1 MRQEQPAKAAGAWDR
16 EVDLLVAGAGAGGM
30 TAGLVAALEGLDV
43 LLCEKAEQL
52 GGTTATS
59 AGTLWIPG
67 NRQSRDAGFADTA
80 AEAGQYLDSLV
91 GDAATK
97 DLRDAFLAT
106 GPDAIDYLM
115 ARSDVQFMPCGRHP
129 DYQSNRP
136 GAAVAGRVIMAREF
150 DGRLLGRDFARL
162 RPPIPEFLVLGGMMV
177 GKSDIPPLVHR
188 FASLANFRHA
198 AGLFWRYCRDRLRY
212 PRGTRLV
219 MGNAL
224 IARLYH
230 SLRKAGVPVLFGAPI
245 ADLVREGDAVVGAVV
260 TQAGKALRIRARR
273 GVVLATGGYGRN
285 AKFRERFMHGPAP
298 ERSLAAEPNTGDGM
312 AIAARHRARIAS
324 EAHGTGAFWTPVSVT
339 RRKDGTKGLFPHL
352 VYDRAKPG
360 LIAVTKAGRRFT
372 NEASSYHDFVLAM
385 FAANEGAPVS
395 PAWLIC
401 EAGFVAKYGLGA
413 IYPGTRD
420 LGPHSASGYL
430 TVAHSIEEL
439 ARNTGIDADALKT
452 TIDRYNGFAE
462 AGVDL
467 DFGKGDTELNRFNGD
482 PARGPNPC
490 LAPIRTGPF
499 CAMEVW
505 PADLGTSA
513 GLATDIDA
521 RVLDANGRSIPGLY
535 ACGNDFASIMAG
547 AYPGPGTTL
556 GPAIVFGYRAALH
569 AARAVPLCAE

>member
-1 MRQEQPAKAAGAWDR
+1 MAAVAWDR

-43 LLCEKAEQL
+43 LVCEKAEQL

-67 NRQSRDAGFADTA
+67 NHQSRDAGFTDSADQA
-80 AEAGQYLDSLV
+80 AQYLDSLI
-91 GDAATK
+91 GHGGSR

-106 GPDAIDYLM
+106 GPEAIDYLM
-115 ARSDVQFMPCGRHP
+115 ARTSVQFVPCGKHP

-136 GAAVAGRVIMAREF
+136 GAAIAGRVIMAQPF
-150 DGRLLGRDFARL
+150 DGRLLGQDFARL
-162 RPPIPEFLVLGGMMV
+162 RPPIPEFMIFGGMMV
-177 GKSDIPPLVHR
+177 GKADIPPLVNR
-188 FASLANFRHA
+188 FASLANFTYA
-198 AGLFWRYCRDRLRY
+198 ARLFWRYCRDRLHY

-230 SLRKAGVPVLFGAPI
+230 SLREAGVPVLFGAPI
-245 ADLVREGDAVVGAVV
+245 ADLVMEGGAVAGAVV
-260 TQAGKALRIRARR
+260 EHAGKTLRVRARR

-285 AKFRERFMHGPAP
+285 AKFRDAFMPGLAP
-298 ERSLAAEPNTGDGM
+298 DLSLAAEPNTGDGM
-312 AIAARHRARIAS
+312 AIAARHQARIA
-324 EAHGTGAFWTPVSVT
+324 ADGHGTGAFWTPVSVT
-339 RRKDGTKGLFPHL
+339 RRKDGTTGLFPHL

-385 FAANEGAPVS
+385 FAANDTAPDA

-413 IYPGTRD
+413 IHPGTRD
-420 LGPHSASGYL
+420 LAPHSASGYV
-430 TVAHSIEEL
+430 TVAQSIEEL
-439 ARNTGIDADALKT
+439 ARKSGIDAAALKA
-452 TIDRYNGFAE
+452 TINRHNGFA
-462 AGVDL
+462 ATGVDL

-482 PARGPNPC
+482 PAHDPNPC

-499 CAMEVW
+499 CAMEVR
-505 PADLGTSA
+505 PADLGTSV
-513 GLATDIDA
+513 GLATDADA
-521 RVLDANGRSIPGLY
+521 RVLHADGHAIPGLY
-535 ACGNDFASIMAG
+535 ACGNDLASIMAG

-569 AARAVPLCAE
+569 AARAMPLRAE